1 MTVLSMIYVD
11 KMSGKKFDR
20 PRYTVL
26 REDVLRA
33 GDTLIITEMDRLGR
47 NKQQILKEL
56 EYFKNKKVRV
66 MILEIPTS
74 TMDIDINNPLYG
86 LFMEAI
92 QNLII
97 ELFAILSE
105 AEIIKK
111 EKRQKEGI
119 EAMKLRGEW
128 DKYGRPHAVEWERF
142 VEVYKSVLS
151 EELKPFEA
159 IRQLGISTQTYYRY
173 KKQYHVA

>member
-1 MTVLSMIYVD
+1 MIYVD

-20 PRYTVL
+20 PRYT
-26 REDVLRA
+26 VLRA

-128 DKYGRPHAVEWERF
+128 DKYGRPHAVEWDRF
-142 VEVYKSVLS
+142 VEVYKLVLS
-151 EELKPFEA
+151 EKIKPFEA
-159 IRQLGISTQTYYRY
+159 IKQLGISAQTYYRY